1 MVNRLLLALE
11 LRRGR
16 AAALPPAALP
26 PTRQPLSPWN
36 CPAQPEQRPQFLE
49 HTAPLWK
56 PTLLAKM
63 VAMRAFTPA
72 ALFASLAFAAAAQ
85 SADADRELARLL
97 ARPRQLLL
105 PEELRGN
112 CAGLTVTIKTHI
124 DRLRALQKQAKQEQE
139 GPPSTLFGDRP
150 ATHDFATE
158 QERVQA
164 LNIVLD
170 AKGCRPV
177 NIDEELKNPAPTP
190 TPPAAQQRKEPAAAG
205 RGWSGR

>member
-1 MVNRLLLALE
+1 MPQLYHLRVRRRRVMPDRCRARLS
-11 LRRGR
+11 
-16 AAALPPAALP
+16 P
-26 PTRQPLSPWN
+26 PWN
-36 CPAQPEQRPQFLE
+36 CPAHPEQRPHFLE
-49 HTAPLWK
+49 HTPPLWK
-56 PTLLAKM
+56 STLLADM
-63 VAMRAFTPA
+63 IATRALTTA
-72 ALFASLAFAAAAQ
+72 ALLASLAFAAAAQ
-85 SADADRELARLL
+85 SPDADREMARLL

-124 DRLRALQKQAKQEQE
+124 DRLRTLQKQAKQEQE

-150 ATHDFATE
+150 AVQDFATE

-190 TPPAAQQRKEPAAAG
+190 TPPVAQQRKEPAAAG
-205 RGWSGR
+205 RALLGR